1 MSEYKEALLEQIDQ
15 LIDAIEERDEKQEF
29 FDEATEKGEAEE
41 ADAIYET
48 IAEIDHHMEQIKQ
61 TLIHTIEKIQERV

>member
-1 MSEYKEALLEQIDQ
+1 MNENITQLLDEIEE
-15 LIDAIEERDEKQEF
+15 LIEERDEKQEF

-48 IAEIDHHMEQIKQ
+48 IAELNDNIESIKARLAR
-61 TLIHTIEKIQERV
+61 LIQAL

>member
-1 MSEYKEALLEQIDQ
+1 MNENITQLLEEIEE
-15 LIDAIEERDEKQEF
+15 LIEERYEKQEF

-48 IAEIDHHMEQIKQ
+48 IAELNENIESIKAN
-61 TLIHTIEKIQERV
+61 LIRLVSKI

>member
-29 FDEATEKGEAEE
+29 ADEATQKGEAEE
-41 ADAIYET
+41 ADLIYET
-48 IAEIDHHMEQIKQ
+48 IAEIDHHMEQIKR

>member
-1 MSEYKEALLEQIDQ
+1 MNENITQLLEEIEE
-15 LIDAIEERDEKQEF
+15 LIEERDEKQEF

-48 IAEIDHHMEQIKQ
+48 IAELNENIESIKAN
-61 TLIHTIEKIQERV
+61 LIRLVSKI